1 MWWQAWCSQT
11 SAVASGS
18 RSPASRSG
26 GCFPTSR
33 AASRRPRP
41 GRASSSS
48 SPTHRS
54 MPRHVTGS
62 PAAPDSVSP
71 ASAAPPRTARARSSW
86 RRRPDSGR
94 RAARRPSRR
103 RSPGEHSTTT
113 SRPSSTRRRKPCST
127 RSSPH
132 RPCRDATATSPPAC
146 LLTSCADCSSRT
158 VRSMADSGHSEHAW
172 VTMSDGVRI
181 AATLHLPVGCE
192 TTPVPALLEALPYRK
207 DDLTAGYRPEYVRF
221 RDEHGYAVVRV
232 DVRGTGSSEGIA
244 TDEYPVQEQR
254 DLNEV
259 IAWIAGQPWCTGAVG
274 MFGTSY
280 SGFNSL
286 HLAATRPPA
295 LKAVV
300 AIYSS
305 DDRYSDDVHY
315 MGGLPKLL
323 DLVDYPLYMV
333 AMNALPPVPSLAGDD
348 WRRLWRERAERTEPW
363 LLRWLQ
369 EQRDSRYWRVGSV
382 RPGYDRIDCPVMLVG
397 GWADGYRNN
406 TFRTVAALQATG
418 VPVGLLMGPWSHA
431 SPETA
436 LPGPRIDHVAE
447 MARWWDRWL
456 REDKNGIDDEPSMTV
471 FVRRSSPPEP
481 DLDEVEGH
489 WEALDGWPNKRVTDE
504 ARSLGDGVAT
514 VAVEPDIGTAAW
526 ISCAGHL
533 PWGQPGDQR
542 ADDARSLTFEWPGDG
557 LTLLGHARFTARV
570 RANQPVATLAVRLCD
585 VFPDGRSTL
594 ITRGVLNLTHRTGST
609 SPTPLPVGEWVDVE
623 VEVEATSW
631 SFAAGHVL
639 RLAVAGAD
647 WPNTIAPPRPLTL
660 ELDLAQCALHLPLV
674 TQPSPQDVPPLVAST
689 RSPSEP
695 TDLTWR
701 EQRDRLARR
710 APCGPYPGAAYDQDD
725 VT

>member
-127 RSSPH
+127 RSSP
-132 RPCRDATATSPPAC
+132 RRRCRGATATSPPAC
-146 LLTSCADCSSRT
+146 PPTRCADCSSHT
-158 VRSMADSGHSEHAW
+158 ARSMAETGHSEHAW

-181 AATLHLPVGCE
+181 AATLHLPAGFE
-192 TTPVPALLEALPYRK
+192 TTPAPALLEALPYRK

-232 DVRGTGSSEGIA
+232 DVRGTGSSEGIG

-259 IAWIAGQPWCTGAVG
+259 IAWIASRPWCTGAVG

-286 HLAATRPPA
+286 HLAAARPPA
-295 LKAVV
+295 LRAVV

-315 MGGLPKLL
+315 MGGLPKML

-333 AMNALPPVPSLAGDD
+333 AMNALPPVPSLTGDG
-348 WRRLWRERAERTEPW
+348 WRDVWRQRVARTEPW

-369 EQRDSRYWRVGSV
+369 EQRDGRYWRVGSV
-382 RPGYDRIDCPVMLVG
+382 RPGYDRIGCPVMLVG

-406 TFRTVAALQATG
+406 TFRTVQALDRAG
-418 VPVGLLMGPWSHA
+418 VPVRLLMGPWSHA
-431 SPETA
+431 STATA
-436 LPGPRIDHVAE
+436 LPGPRIDLVPE

-456 REDKNGIDDEPSMTV
+456 REEKNGVDDEPSV
-471 FVRRSSPPEP
+471 AVYVRRSSPPQP
-481 DLDEVEGH
+481 DLDEVAGSWH
-489 WEALDGWPNKRVTDE
+489 SLDGWPTRHVRTDD
-504 ARSLGDGVAT
+504 RRLGDGVVS
-514 VAVEPDIGTAAW
+514 VAVEPDVGTASW

-533 PWGQPGDQR
+533 PWGQPDDQR
-542 ADDARSLTFEWPGDG
+542 ADDARSLTVEWPGDG
-557 LTLLGHARFTARV
+557 VVLLGHAR
-570 RANQPVATLAVRLCD
+570 LL
-585 VFPDGRSTL
+585 
-594 ITRGVLNLTHRTGST
+594 
-609 SPTPLPVGEWVDVE
+609 
-623 VEVEATSW
+623 
-631 SFAAGHVL
+631 
-639 RLAVAGAD
+639 
-647 WPNTIAPPRPLTL
+647 
-660 ELDLAQCALHLPLV
+660 
-674 TQPSPQDVPPLVAST
+674 
-689 RSPSEP
+689 
-695 TDLTWR
+695 
-701 EQRDRLARR
+701 
-710 APCGPYPGAAYDQDD
+710 
-725 VT
+725 

>member
-94 RAARRPSRR
+94 RAARQRTGSRSR
-103 RSPGEHSTTT
+103 GGRSTTT
-113 SRPSSTRRRKPCST
+113 SRPSSTRRRKLCST
-127 RSSPH
+127 RSSP
-132 RPCRDATATSPPAC
+132 RRRCRGATATSPPAC
-146 LLTSCADCSSRT
+146 QQTRGVDCSSHT
-158 VRSMADSGHSEHAW
+158 VRSMAETGHSEHAW

-181 AATLHLPVGCE
+181 AATLHLPFGCE

-232 DVRGTGSSEGIA
+232 DVRGTGSSEGIG
-244 TDEYPVQEQR
+244 TDESPVQEQR

-259 IAWIAGQPWCTGAVG
+259 IAWIASRPWCTGAVG

-286 HLAATRPPA
+286 HLAATRPSA

-382 RPGYDRIDCPVMLVG
+382 RPHYDRISCPVMLVG

-406 TFRTVAALQATG
+406 TFRTVAALQAAG
-418 VPVGLLMGPWSHA
+418 VPVGLLLGPWSHA
-431 SPETA
+431 SPNTA
-436 LPGPRIDHVAE
+436 LPGPRIDLVPV
-447 MARWWDRWL
+447 MARWWDRCL
-456 REDKNGIDDEPSMTV
+456 RGERNGLDDEPSMTV
-471 FVRRSSPPEP
+471 FIRRSSPAEP
-481 DLDEVEGH
+481 DLDEVDGH

-504 ARSLGDGVAT
+504 ARSL
-514 VAVEPDIGTAAW
+514 
-526 ISCAGHL
+526 
-533 PWGQPGDQR
+533 
-542 ADDARSLTFEWPGDG
+542 
-557 LTLLGHARFTARV
+557 
-570 RANQPVATLAVRLCD
+570 
-585 VFPDGRSTL
+585 
-594 ITRGVLNLTHRTGST
+594 
-609 SPTPLPVGEWVDVE
+609 
-623 VEVEATSW
+623 
-631 SFAAGHVL
+631 
-639 RLAVAGAD
+639 
-647 WPNTIAPPRPLTL
+647 
-660 ELDLAQCALHLPLV
+660 
-674 TQPSPQDVPPLVAST
+674 
-689 RSPSEP
+689 
-695 TDLTWR
+695 
-701 EQRDRLARR
+701 
-710 APCGPYPGAAYDQDD
+710 
-725 VT
+725 